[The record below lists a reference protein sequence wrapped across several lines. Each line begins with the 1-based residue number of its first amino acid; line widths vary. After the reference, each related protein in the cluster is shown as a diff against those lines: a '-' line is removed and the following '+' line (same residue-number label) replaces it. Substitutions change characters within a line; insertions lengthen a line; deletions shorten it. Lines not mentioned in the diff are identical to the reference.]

1 MLPAELKTLEIDP
14 GGRDGPDFG
23 TVRPRVQIPGPR
35 PFLYSKLA
43 ISKSL
48 WSQLHSAVPQFP
60 AEQPNGGGANGV
72 VVGRCEIAGQRPVAT
87 QSPKPTDA
95 QGRTVR
101 LRILFRL
108 LDPARQRSIES
119 VSPRVMLVR
128 ERRDERGVVVGFYT
142 CGPSRPNRPSQRSL
156 AASVG
161 RQLQLI

>member
-1 MLPAELKTLEIDP
+1 VL
-14 GGRDGPDFG
+14 G
-23 TVRPRVQIPGPR
+23 
-35 PFLYSKLA
+35 
-43 ISKSL
+43 
-48 WSQLHSAVPQFP
+48 WSQRNTAVSQFP
-60 AEQPNGGGANGV
+60 VEQRNRGGV
-72 VVGRCEIAGQRPVAT
+72 TVSVAT
-87 QSPKPTDA
+87 QCEITRLESLSRQRPKPADA
-95 QGRTVR
+95 RGRTVR